1 MNNIIPLLDTI
12 NASYEVII
20 LEPSCL
26 DHRTQAV
33 QALRENKVV
42 VLKLN
47 NLQNQQAQRL
57 LDFVCGSA
65 FAIAG
70 QPSQLEGTVFLFVP
84 HPIQLHHGIKN

>member
-12 NASYEVII
+12 KASYEVII

-26 DHRTQAV
+26 DHRAQAV

-42 VLKLN
+42 ILKLN
-47 NLQNQQAQRL
+47 NLENQQAQRL

-65 FAIAG
+65 YAIAG
-70 QPSQLEGTVFLFVP
+70 QPSQLDKTTFLFVP
-84 HPIQLHHGIKN
+84 HPIQLRFGINI